1 MHLVHVYKYER
12 CVYMCQCM
20 YLERQCWGASII
32 VAVQSKVQ
40 LMQGVV
46 RRYCKYIQ
54 VTTAHT
60 CVNLPRQFLAAI
72 SL

>member
-1 MHLVHVYKYER
+1 
-12 CVYMCQCM
+12 M

-60 CVNLPRQFLAAI
+60 YVNLPRQFLAAI